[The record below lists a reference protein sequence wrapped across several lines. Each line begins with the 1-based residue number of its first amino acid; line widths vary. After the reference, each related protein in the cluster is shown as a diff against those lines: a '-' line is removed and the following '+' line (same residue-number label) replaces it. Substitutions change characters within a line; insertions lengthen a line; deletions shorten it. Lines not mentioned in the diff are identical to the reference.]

1 MSKTLIA
8 LLLAFLMGDASA
20 QAMRT
25 MGGAGFLH
33 ADEARFL
40 PGLYHF
46 DRGCAR
52 YAKGHVGEAMAEW
65 QLAAGWAVK
74 EAQYNLGLAWF
85 TGERVQRDRP
95 LGLAWLALAAERKD
109 AAFSG
114 SLAAAWDAATPAE
127 RQQANALYA
136 PLLDRYGDARTR
148 RKAMAHFERELAQLT
163 GSRVGMAG
171 HVSVWTPAGGR
182 QDIAVY
188 RRALQE
194 KARLNFGRAPD
205 ARVRVGDI
213 ERASR

>member
-1 MSKTLIA
+1 MTKTLVA
-8 LLLAFLMGDASA
+8 LLLALLLVDASA
-20 QAMRT
+20 QPMRT

-46 DRGCAR
+46 ERGCAR
-52 YAKGHVGEAMAEW
+52 YAKGHVDEAMAEW
-65 QLAAGWAVK
+65 TLAAGWAVK
-74 EAQYNLGLAWF
+74 EAQYNLGLALF
-85 TGERVQRDRP
+85 TGERVARDRP
-95 LGLAWLALAAERKD
+95 LGLAWLAVAAERKD
-109 AAFSG
+109 RMFSA

-127 RQQANALYA
+127 RQQANALHA
-136 PLLDRYGDARTR
+136 PLLARYGDARTR

-188 RRALQE
+188 RRHLQQ
-194 KARLNFGRAPD
+194 KARLNFGLAPD

-213 ERASR
+213 EPAPR